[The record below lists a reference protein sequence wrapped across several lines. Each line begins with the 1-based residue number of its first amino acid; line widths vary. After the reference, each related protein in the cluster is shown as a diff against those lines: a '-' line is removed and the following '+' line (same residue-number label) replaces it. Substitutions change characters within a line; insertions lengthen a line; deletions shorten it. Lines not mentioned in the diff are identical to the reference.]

1 MTHARAARLRPG
13 PSGGARPPPVKR
25 LDGRVAVV
33 TGAASGIG
41 AAVARCL
48 RAEGCVVVAVDRDP
62 AVMAAAAAIGAT
74 ARVVDVAEPAEVE
87 ALAAWVVE
95 THGAVHILVN
105 NAGITVIGTFEEH
118 SAEDFDRVMRVN
130 LGGVVNGCRAFLPH
144 LRAAD
149 EAHIVN
155 LSSVFGI
162 VAIPGQSAY
171 CTSKFAVRGF
181 SEALGEELAGS
192 RVGLT
197 VVHPGGVR
205 TNIVV
210 HATAAA
216 GMARGDALERLARFF
231 AKRTP
236 PPEEVAPRIVAAIRA
251 GRRRALVTGDAVLL
265 DGLRRLAPVWSNR
278 VVATE
283 ILRRLGVRGALS
295 TPPTLPPPSAGR

>member
-1 MTHARAARLRPG
+1 MRAL
-13 PSGGARPPPVKR
+13 S
-25 LDGRVAVV
+25 GRVAVV

-41 AAVARCL
+41 AATARCL
-48 RAEGCVVVAVDRDP
+48 REAGCVVVAVDRDP
-62 AVMAAAAAIGAT
+62 AVIAVAEAMGAEG
-74 ARVVDVAEPAEVE
+74 RVVDVAEPE
-87 ALAAWVVE
+87 AMDDLAAWVIARF
-95 THGAVHILVN
+95 GSVHILVN
-105 NAGITVIGTFEEH
+105 NAGVTVVGTFEEH
-118 SAEDFDRVMRVN
+118 SPADFDRVMRIN

-155 LSSVFGI
+155 LSSIFGI

-181 SEALGEELAGS
+181 SESLAEELRGS

-210 HATAAA
+210 NATQAT
-216 GMARGDALERLARFF
+216 GMARDDTLQRLARFF

-236 PPEEVAPRIVAAIRA
+236 PPESVAPKIVAAIRNDQ
-251 GRRRALVTGDAVLL
+251 RRALVTGDAVVL
-265 DGLRRLAPVWSNR
+265 DWLRRLAPVWGNR
-278 VVATE
+278 VVADT
-283 ILRRLGVRGALS
+283 ILKRLGVRDRLS
-295 TPPTLPPPSAGR
+295 RGETTTRA

>member
-1 MTHARAARLRPG
+1 MRELR
-13 PSGGARPPPVKR
+13 
-25 LDGRVAVV
+25 GRVAVV

-41 AAVARCL
+41 AATARCL
-48 RAEGCVVVAVDRDP
+48 REAGCIVVAVDRAAEVI
-62 AVMAAAAAIGAT
+62 AVAEAMGAEG
-74 ARVVDVAEPAEVE
+74 RVVDVAEPEAMD

-95 THGAVHILVN
+95 RFGGVHILVN
-105 NAGITVIGTFEEH
+105 NAGVTVVGTFEEH
-118 SAEDFDRVMRVN
+118 SAADFDRVMRIN

-155 LSSVFGI
+155 LSSIFGI

-181 SEALGEELAGS
+181 SESLAEELRGS
-192 RVGLT
+192 GVGLT

-210 HATAAA
+210 NATQAT
-216 GMARGDALERLARFF
+216 GMAKDDTLQRLGRFF

-236 PPEEVAPRIVAAIRA
+236 PPEAVAPKIVAAIRNDQ
-251 GRRRALVTGDAVLL
+251 RRALVTGDAVVL
-265 DGLRRLAPVWSNR
+265 DWLRRLAPVWGNR
-278 VVATE
+278 VVADT
-283 ILRRLGVRGALS
+283 ILKRLGVREKLNPGRS
-295 TPPTLPPPSAGR
+295 TTPT